1 MKTKLLIIA
10 AILVIAAMFTLTSC
24 NKEQPVEEVV
34 DGTVDGTVEDEAK
47 DEVVELPVN
56 EYDTEDAEP
65 SSVESREKLEE
76 KYKELQSLYNLAAD
90 TVAKTEGEI
99 KEQVKALGATYIQ
112 LLRDKIA
119 NPDYAQFEAFVQD
132 AIKEID
138 SLRSQLISLVP
149 SIAG

>member
-1 MKTKLLIIA
+1 MKTKLLLIA

-24 NKEQPVEEVV
+24 NKEQPADNVGE
-34 DGTVDGTVEDEAK
+34 GTTDET
-47 DEVVELPVN
+47 VELPVN
-56 EYDTEDAEP
+56 EYDVEGAEP
-65 SSVESREKLEE
+65 SSPESREKLEE

-99 KEQVKALGATYIQ
+99 KEQVKELGAAYIE
-112 LLRDKIA
+112 LLREKVS

-138 SLRSQLISLVP
+138 SLRGQLISLVP